1 MDEISKKV
9 LEEYS
14 RLKAWE
20 EEYGNDDEDDEI
32 DEDEYREQFD
42 GNFLL
47 LSAINHVFIE
57 YDIKESLGF
66 LYNQLID
73 KVWDNKTQQIFY
85 FSDNNKN

>member
-20 EEYGNDDEDDEI
+20 EEYGNDDDDEI
-32 DEDEYREQFD
+32 DEDEYREQLET
-42 GNFLL
+42 NFLL